1 MLAVTILGNNSA
13 LPMHDRHPTSQLV
26 TNGEQLFL
34 VDCGEGTQIQMNRF
48 KIRRSRIHHIF
59 ISHLH
64 GDHYFGLAGLLN
76 SYSLTNRQDPLHLYA
91 PEPLREILDL
101 QFRAAAAHL
110 SYPIHFHTLGD
121 PEVLVD
127 DRKMV
132 VESFPVNHRIPCWGF
147 RFREKTKPRKI
158 DPRLAYQA
166 GIPPDHFSRLKEGED
181 YVAKDG
187 RIIPNE
193 AVTKPAPPAV
203 SYAYCAD
210 TRYDEHILPFIQ
222 DADLLYHEATYLD
235 DQREKA
241 TERFHSTASQAATM
255 ALKAGASRLLLGHFS
270 SKYEVL
276 DAFREEAEKIFP
288 AVEVCKE
295 GVTYLVK

>member
-1 MLAVTILGNNSA
+1 
-13 LPMHDRHPTSQLV
+13 MHDRHPTSQLV

-48 KIRRSRIHHIF
+48 KIRRSRIQHIF

-91 PEPLREILDL
+91 PPPLQEILEL
-101 QFRAAAAHL
+101 QFRAASAQL
-110 SYPIHFHTLGD
+110 SYPIHFHALGD
-121 PEVLVD
+121 PQVLVD
-127 DRKMV
+127 ERKIS

-166 GIPPDHFSRLKEGED
+166 GIPPEYFSRLKEGED

-187 RIIPNE
+187 RVIPNE
-193 AVTKPAPPAV
+193 EVTKPSARAV

-210 TRYDEHILPFIQ
+210 TRYDENILPYIL
-222 DADLLYHEATYLD
+222 DADLVYHEATYLD
-235 DQREKA
+235 EPTWTTSGK
-241 TERFHSTASQAATM
+241 
-255 ALKAGASRLLLGHFS
+255 KPS
-270 SKYEVL
+270 SDSIPPPARRQPSPL
-276 DAFREEAEKIFP
+276 RPMP
-288 AVEVCKE
+288 AVCCSGISAVNMKCLMFSGKKRKKCSRRWRFAGKE
-295 GVTYLVK
+295 